1 MIFIGIEKIIN
12 NVPNNNASGCD
23 IPIQMIKQFGF
34 TYQILTDC
42 VNYAIIK
49 NAFPYSLKK
58 AHITPVHKRAES
70 TDQENN
76 RPVNMSFIVSMSL

>member
-1 MIFIGIEKIIN
+1 
-12 NVPNNNASGCD
+12 
-23 IPIQMIKQFGF
+23 MIKQFGF

-58 AHITPVHKRAES
+58 AHITPVHKRSES
-70 TDQENN
+70 TDQEKQQTSEYVLYCQHVLC
-76 RPVNMSFIVSMSL
+76 PSSLLKVTI

>member
-1 MIFIGIEKIIN
+1 
-12 NVPNNNASGCD
+12 
-23 IPIQMIKQFGF
+23 MIKQFGF
-34 TYQILTDC
+34 TYLTDR

-58 AHITPVHKRAES
+58 AHITPVHKRSES

-76 RPVNMSFIVSMSL
+76 RPVNMSFIVSMSFVHQVF